1 MRMMNWLTSR
11 KHGVKEVDLIH
22 MTQALILS
30 RVTYAALYLKLTKKD
45 IEQLDIIIKKAYMLV
60 LGLSIY
66 TPTNKLLSLRVH
78 NTYMEL
84 AEPQTRN
91 KRI

>member
-1 MRMMNWLTSR
+1 MNWLTSR
-11 KHGVKEVDLIH
+11 KHRVKEVDLIR

-30 RVTYAALYLKLTKKD
+30 RITYAALYLKLTKKD
-45 IEQLDIIIKKAYMLV
+45 IEQLDIIKKAYKLV

-66 TPTNKLLSLRVH
+66 TPTKKLLSLRFH

-84 AEPQTRN
+84 AEAQTRN